1 MHRGSSPVTPL
12 DTSLIE
18 SLMSPAAFS
27 HPVGATELIETHIS
41 WVILTDDYVYKIKK
55 PIVLDFLDFHDLE
68 QRRFYCEEEIRL
80 NQPWAPDIYLD
91 VVPITIVDDQPRF
104 AGDGTAIE
112 YAVRMRRFDDEL
124 RLDVQLERGLLSVA
138 DMKGLGRNIAARHTA
153 APAVDANQR
162 DRVVSLTKSFIR
174 DNFAALDGSID
185 VAELDKLRRWTDAEL
200 QTLEPDLWQRF
211 DDGFVRDCHGDLH
224 LANLVRLADGI
235 TTFDC
240 IEFNAD
246 LRQIDVICDIAF
258 LIMDLVARERHDLAG
273 QFLNRY
279 LERTGDYA
287 GLRFLSLYF
296 VYRCLVRAKV
306 AVILS
311 KERDSEDASK
321 SDLKE
326 AHRYCAMATRQIAR
340 RTPVLIVVSGLSG
353 SGKTWV
359 SGQLISAMPVIRVR
373 SDLERKRI
381 FGLRETETSASG
393 IDAGIYTDEANRQ
406 VYQRLFDT
414 SRVILEAGHNVML
427 DAAFLKAADRAA
439 AISLAREVASPC
451 VLLQVNAETKV
462 MRDRIR
468 RRLLRRSDASE
479 AGLAV
484 LEHQLATAEPLTD
497 AEQEIAITCDNS
509 GDIDIAEIAGKIKQV
524 RKNAAS

>member
-55 PIVLDFLDFHDLE
+55 PIVLDFLDFHDLK
-68 QRRFYCEEEIRL
+68 QRKFYCEEEIRL

-91 VVPITIVDDQPRF
+91 VVPITIVDDHPRF
-104 AGDGTAIE
+104 NGDGTAIE
-112 YAVRMRRFDDEL
+112 YAVRMRRFDAGL
-124 RLDVQLERGLLSVA
+124 RLDTQLERGLLSVA
-138 DMKGLGRNIAARHTA
+138 DMKELGRNIAARHTA

-174 DNFAALDGSID
+174 DNFAALDGFID
-185 VAELDKLRRWTDAEL
+185 STELDKLRRWTEAEL
-200 QTLEPDLWQRF
+200 QTLEPELWRRF
-211 DDGFVRDCHGDLH
+211 DDGYVRDCHGDLH

-258 LIMDLVARERHDLAG
+258 LIMDLVARARHDLAA

-311 KERDSEDASK
+311 KERDSEDARK
-321 SDLKE
+321 SDLDE
-326 AHRYCAMATRQIAR
+326 AHRYCAMATRQIER
-340 RTPVLIVVSGLSG
+340 RTPILIVVSGLSG

-359 SGQLISAMPVIRVR
+359 SGQLISAMPVIRIR

-381 FGLRETETSASG
+381 FGLGESESSASD
-393 IDAGIYTDEANRQ
+393 IAAGIYTDEASQ
-406 VYQRLFDT
+406 LVYRRLFDT
-414 SRVILEAGHNVML
+414 AQLILEAGHNVMV
-427 DAAFLKAADRAA
+427 DAAFLKEADRAA
-439 AISLAREVASPC
+439 AISLARDAGLPR
-451 VLLQVNAETKV
+451 VLLQVNAETDV

-468 RRLLRRSDASE
+468 QRLMRKTDASE
-479 AGLAV
+479 AGLDV

-509 GDIDIAEIAGKIKQV
+509 GEIDIDEIAKKIKRA
-524 RKNAAS
+524 RKAAES